1 MTEFVNH
8 KSSYLLKRLIKNHV
22 IPYKWTVFLAMFF
35 MIIVAAC
42 AALTVKMVKPAV
54 DDVFL
59 THNKNQLIILPLIML
74 LIYSIKGIAE
84 YFQSYLV
91 KYTGQ
96 RILTDLQIQMYEHLL
111 LADLSFIQSQSS
123 GRLISRFTSDITLMR
138 GAISQILVGC
148 AKHFLT
154 VLFLII
160 LMFSTDALLSCFVF
174 FVFPMAIYPIQKIG
188 RRIRNIMGKTQEE
201 VANYT
206 ARLDETFQ
214 SIKVIKAFSA
224 EKIEAERARRI
235 MNNIL
240 DFYKKTAK
248 FDALTSPIMEI
259 LSGIAIACLLW
270 YGGYMVMSGQ
280 TTPGAL
286 FSFITAFVSA
296 YRPFKSL
303 VSLNVNIQE
312 SMAATNRVFNI
323 LDCSPTI
330 KDNPNVQEMKFHKGE
345 ISFSDIEMNFG
356 DKPALKQINLKIES
370 GKTYAFVGRSG
381 SGKTTLSNLL
391 IRFYDPI
398 SGTISIDGKDIKE
411 IKIKSLRDQIS
422 LVTQDTILFDTTI
435 FENIA
440 YGKDSYTKKQ
450 VIDAAIAADAH
461 EFIDKLPKK
470 YDTDAGV
477 SGHSLSG
484 GQRQRISIA
493 RAFIKDAPILVL
505 DEATSSL
512 DPSSEEKII
521 ESLKKFRKDR
531 TTIFITHRLAS
542 IKHVDKIIVVQDNEI
557 CEQGTHEELIEKKG
571 EYHHLFNKQLKEYK
585 ESV

>member
-1 MTEFVNH
+1 MAEFINH
-8 KSSYLLKRLIKNHV
+8 KSSYLLKRLVKDHV
-22 IPYKWTVFLAMFF
+22 IPYKWMILLAMFF
-35 MIIVAAC
+35 MVIVAAC
-42 AALTVKMVKPAV
+42 AALIVNLVQPAI

-59 THNKNQLIILPLIML
+59 EHDEKKLVIIPLIML
-74 LIYSIKGIAE
+74 LIYSVKGIAE

-138 GAISQILVGC
+138 GAVSNTLVGF
-148 AKHFLT
+148 AKYFLT

-160 LMFSTDALLSCFVF
+160 LMLKIDVFLSCFVF
-174 FVFPMAIYPIQKIG
+174 IAFPLAIYPIQKIG
-188 RRIRNIMGKTQEE
+188 RKMRNVMGETQEE
-201 VANYT
+201 LANYT
-206 ARLDETFQ
+206 AKLDETFQ

-224 EKIEAERARRI
+224 EKIESQRAHRI
-235 MNNIL
+235 MDNIL
-240 DFYKKTAK
+240 NFYKKTAK
-248 FDALTSPIMEI
+248 FDALTSPIMEM
-259 LSGIAIACLLW
+259 LSGLAIACVLW
-270 YGGYMVMSGQ
+270 YGGYMIMIGK

-286 FSFITAFVSA
+286 FAFITAFVSA

-312 SMAATNRVFNI
+312 SMAAANRVFNI
-323 LDCSPTI
+323 LDLKPEIRNSANAKEI
-330 KDNPNVQEMKFHKGE
+330 KITKGE
-345 ISFSDIEMNFG
+345 IIFSDIEMKFG
-356 DKPALKQINLKIES
+356 EKSALEKINLKIES

-391 IRFYDPI
+391 IRFYNPN
-398 SGTISIDGKDIKE
+398 SGKILIDGQDIQD
-411 IKIKSLRDQIS
+411 IKIKSLRDQIA

-440 YGKDSYTKKQ
+440 YGERIYTKKQ
-450 VIDAAIAADAH
+450 VFDAAIAADAD
-461 EFIDKLPKK
+461 EFIEKLPKK

-477 SGHSLSG
+477 AGHSLSG

-493 RAFIKDAPILVL
+493 RAFVKDAPILIL

-512 DPSSEEKII
+512 DPNSEEKII
-521 ESLKKFRKDR
+521 KSLKELRKNR

-542 IKHVDKIIVVQDNEI
+542 IKYVDQIIVVQDNQI
-557 CEQGTHEELIEKKG
+557 CEQGTHKELMQKNG
-571 EYHHLFNKQLKEYK
+571 EYHHLYNKQLKEH
-585 ESV
+585 EEGV

>member
-1 MTEFVNH
+1 MSEFVNH
-8 KSSYLLKRLIKNHV
+8 RSSYLLKRLIKNHV
-22 IPYKWTVFLAMFF
+22 SPYKWTILLAMFF
-35 MIIVAAC
+35 MVIVAGCSAGIVT
-42 AALTVKMVKPAV
+42 LVKPAV

-59 THNKNQLIILPLIML
+59 THDEKQMVLIPLIML
-74 LIYSIKGIAE
+74 LIYSIKGISE

-111 LADLSFIQSQSS
+111 LTDLSFIQSQSS

-138 GAISQILVGC
+138 GAVSNILVGC
-148 AKHFLT
+148 AKYFLT

-160 LMFSTDALLSCFVF
+160 LMFSTDVLLSCFVF
-174 FVFPMAIYPIQKIG
+174 IVFPLAIYPIQKIG
-188 RRIRNIMGKTQEE
+188 RKMRNVMGKTQEE
-201 VANYT
+201 MANYT

-214 SIKVIKAFSA
+214 SIKIIKAFSA
-224 EKIEAERARRI
+224 ERVESERAREI

-259 LSGIAIACLLW
+259 LSGIAIACVLW
-270 YGGYMVMSGQ
+270 YGGYMVMLGK

-303 VSLNVNIQE
+303 VSLNVNLQE
-312 SMAATNRVFNI
+312 SMAAANRVFNI
-323 LDCSPTI
+323 LDRKPKIRDSSNAKELTI
-330 KDNPNVQEMKFHKGE
+330 NKGE
-345 ISFSDIEMNFG
+345 IIFSDVVMNFG
-356 DKPALKQINLKIES
+356 EKTALKEVNLKIEA

-391 IRFYDPI
+391 IRFYDPV
-398 SGTISIDGKDIKE
+398 SGMISIDGHNIRDV
-411 IKIKSLRDQIS
+411 KIKSLRDQIA

-440 YGKDSYTKKQ
+440 YGSDSYTQEQ
-450 VIDAAIAADAH
+450 VTNAAIAADAD
-461 EFIDKLPKK
+461 EFIEILPQK
-470 YDTDAGV
+470 YNTDAGV
-477 SGHSLSG
+477 AGHSLSG

-493 RAFIKDAPILVL
+493 RAFVKDAPILVL

-512 DPSSEEKII
+512 DPNSEEKII
-521 ESLKKFRKDR
+521 ESLKKLRENR

-542 IKHVDKIIVVQDNEI
+542 IKHVDQIVVVQDNEI
-557 CEQGTHEELIEKKG
+557 CEQGTHDELMKNKC
-571 EYHHLFNKQLKEYK
+571 EYHHLYNKQLKENP
-585 ESV
+585 EAV